1 METDWR
7 TWAIDESLK
16 KTDTYDILYN
26 EMEEV
31 VFSSITDLCNF
42 IKYCEYMMFSS
53 YSAPHPIAEEEC
65 RDYFRSLYKYV
76 EMVYEENILEA
87 RQQILEKKSRCEA
100 EHS

>member
-1 METDWR
+1 MEFYDKNWR

-16 KTDTYDILYN
+16 KTDTYDILCN

-31 VFSSITDLCNF
+31 VFGSPTDLCNF

-53 YSAPHPIAEEEC
+53 YSSPHPIAEEEYC
-65 RDYFRSLYKYV
+65 DYFRSLYKYV

-87 RQQILEKKSRCEA
+87 RQQTLTKTQ
-100 EHS
+100 